1 MKEKLVSWFE
11 PMLKWFEPIIEYMT
25 VTMFNVVFIS
35 IGVLIIVYAEV
46 SRRID
51 KKKARQA
58 LEQQKQEKEEVGQ
71 QEGEVK

>member
-1 MKEKLVSWFE
+1 
-11 PMLKWFEPIIEYMT
+11 MT

-58 LEQQKQEKEEVGQ
+58 LEQQKQEKEEAGQ